1 MLLGTNMIKS
11 KVIILLINI
20 NFCTNAQAYDTESK
34 DIIRYDTS
42 IETPFDRISYG
53 TDFDDEV

>member
-1 MLLGTNMIKS
+1 MIKS